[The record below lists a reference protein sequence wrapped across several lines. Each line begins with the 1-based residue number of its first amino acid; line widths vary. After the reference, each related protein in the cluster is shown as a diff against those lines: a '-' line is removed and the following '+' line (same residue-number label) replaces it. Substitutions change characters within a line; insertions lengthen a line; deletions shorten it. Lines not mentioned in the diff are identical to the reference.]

1 MWVDPHSLP
10 CPLEKVL
17 FPGLRVQMFTVVTCY
32 DPIHLLQGCC
42 QHLASVRHHLV
53 FNCSERED
61 KHKKKG
67 KLHKGSWLELKGIK
81 IYFKIKSLPNMVS
94 AAMPAVVFFMLSV
107 HKQTLIVVRQKRL
120 KSGHPPNCWSI
131 AHEVKVLPLLR
142 KSSSTFHQSN
152 YSNWIWLNRC
162 LTALNYNF

>member
-1 MWVDPHSLP
+1 
-10 CPLEKVL
+10 
-17 FPGLRVQMFTVVTCY
+17 MFTVVTCY

-67 KLHKGSWLELKGIK
+67 KLHKRSWLELALN
-81 IYFKIKSLPNMVS
+81 YNFKIKSLLNMVS
-94 AAMPAVVFFMLSV
+94 AAVFFMLSV

-120 KSGHPPNCWSI
+120 RSGHPPNCWSI
-131 AHEVKVLPLLR
+131 AYEVNVLPLLP